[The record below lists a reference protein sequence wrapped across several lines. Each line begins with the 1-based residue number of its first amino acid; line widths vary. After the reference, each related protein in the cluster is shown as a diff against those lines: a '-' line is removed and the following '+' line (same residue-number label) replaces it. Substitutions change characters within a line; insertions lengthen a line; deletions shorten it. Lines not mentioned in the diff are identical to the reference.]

1 MRFDTNVLDTFIR
14 KIYGGFDTQNEIE
27 RTMWQEVLRII
38 NEATVEGLM
47 QAKEPPTHDK
57 LFYQALRH
65 SNEVF
70 AAFKVHTMGEE
81 MAAKLRDGSGH
92 LKPFSQWKEDISSIA
107 SHQCGAWLRTEYD
120 TAVIRAHAAADW
132 KEYERNKDVLPNL
145 RWMKTTS
152 PNPEGHHRQ
161 YWEKGLCLPVDD
173 PFWNEHHP
181 GDRWNCKCSL
191 EATDEPVNRPDDLEE
206 TKPQR
211 GLENNPGKDG
221 HTFSDKHPYFP
232 KGCNSCPFNKG
243 FKNRLQ
249 TAFGNEKKHCFACS
263 KVDNAVGKAKDNIG
277 VKEMFAKL
285 PELSGADYIAQLRK
299 LTELKIYKKV
309 GKSILSAISEDSP
322 DYNNLLAGAKK
333 AIRHGYKVYILPN
346 PKGVRSA
353 DYIFERK
360 GVYKMFDLK
369 TITGTGSI
377 GTRLMESMG
386 QTNRVFLNLGTTYP
400 TNRMATEIKQYFE
413 ANSEALEVTV
423 AVGKKMV
430 SVDREFLASR
440 NYYKLFRK
448 MIEQ

>member
-1 MRFDTNVLDTFIR
+1 
-14 KIYGGFDTQNEIE
+14 
-27 RTMWQEVLRII
+27 
-38 NEATVEGLM
+38 M
-47 QAKEPPTHDK
+47 QANTPPTHQSD
-57 LFYQALRH
+57 FYRNLRH

-70 AAFKVHTMGEE
+70 AAFKVHTMGRE
-81 MAAKLRDGSGH
+81 MAAKLLDEGGN
-92 LKPFSQWKEDISSIA
+92 LKPFDKWVRDVSSISS
-107 SHQCGAWLRTEYD
+107 HQVGSWLRTEYD

-132 KEYERNKDVLPNL
+132 QEFERNKDILPNL
-145 RWMKTTS
+145 RWMPTTS
-152 PNPEGHHRQ
+152 PDPETTHRR
-161 YWEKGLCLPVDD
+161 YWKAKLTLPVDD

-191 EATDEPVNRPDDLEE
+191 EATDEPVTPLPEDMPPV
-206 TKPQR
+206 TPQR

-221 HTFSDKHPYFP
+221 KIFNDTHPYFP
-232 KGCNSCPFNKG
+232 KNCYSCPFNKG
-243 FKNRLQ
+243 FKNKFQ
-249 TAFGNEKKHCFACS
+249 TAFGNEKKHCMACS
-263 KVDNAVGKAKDNIG
+263 KSDNVVAKAKDNIDI
-277 VKEMFAKL
+277 KEMFAKL

-360 GVYKMFDLK
+360 GVYKMYDLK

-377 GTRLMESMG
+377 GTRLQESIG
-386 QTNRVFLNLGTTYP
+386 QANRVFLNLATTYP
-400 TNRMATEIKQYFE
+400 TNHMATEIKQYFE
-413 ANSEALEVTV
+413 ANNEALEALV

-430 SVDREFLASR
+430 SVERYMISER
-440 NYYKLFRK
+440 NFYKKFRK
-448 MIEQ
+448 KIEQ